1 MDVVRKFQKD
11 KTFFLLIFLNMCY
24 NDNQKTMEW
33 EDDIIAIFKNY
44 FMLFQRKLSYY
55 LLDTHQI
62 ANLVKSLC
70 LHSTIAASHVYWT
83 F

>member
-1 MDVVRKFQKD
+1 
-11 KTFFLLIFLNMCY
+11 
-24 NDNQKTMEW
+24 MEW

-70 LHSTIAASHVYWT
+70 LHSKIAASHVHWT